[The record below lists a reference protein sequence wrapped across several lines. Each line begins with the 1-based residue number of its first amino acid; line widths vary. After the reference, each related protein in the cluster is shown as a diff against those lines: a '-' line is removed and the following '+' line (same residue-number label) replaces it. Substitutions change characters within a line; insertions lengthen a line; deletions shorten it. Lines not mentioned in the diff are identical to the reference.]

1 MHTNVTPF
9 DHDLMHHQ
17 PKCMNNHEHL
27 CLIDA
32 PTSVQGT
39 TCTYYC
45 MLQSKAK
52 VDVAVW
58 AGLVPENA
66 HDHAL
71 LQSMLDNGAL
81 GFKSFMSPAG
91 M

>member
-1 MHTNVTPF
+1 
-9 DHDLMHHQ
+9 
-17 PKCMNNHEHL
+17 
-27 CLIDA
+27 
-32 PTSVQGT
+32 
-39 TCTYYC
+39 